1 MRSWKIL
8 VFLFCSLAATLATL
22 YAQELLDAV
31 KAGDLAKVRIL
42 VEKDPKIVNEQ
53 AQNGRT
59 ILFAAVAFRR
69 LEITEYLISKGAE
82 VNVQDNFHSTPLVL
96 ACGNGSPLALVKLLV
111 EKGADVNAEAKYSGR
126 PLDLA
131 LDDGDSAI
139 IEYLKS
145 KGAQPTP
152 LKFDTFRL
160 AKRVQRIAYP
170 WGMRNNTVVYSG
182 SDGILLV
189 DTGFSKH
196 AIGALRETIKGL
208 AKGEIKYVLNTH
220 PHGDHVEGNG
230 ILPPEGKILNYQD
243 LESPDFQ
250 GLISKGGRTLRGPSG
265 RELAAPYLMRL
276 NGEDVQIIPRPGLH
290 SEADLLIYFPKS
302 KVLCMGDLLLSESG
316 PAVSDVAGYMGF
328 LDEVIDIFPAGTTFV
343 SGHGRDLT
351 KDGLRRYRD
360 DLAGM
365 IAIVKKNYE
374 AGKSAEDM
382 LRDDVLK
389 AYKAEYSLLDWIG
402 PDSWLLRIVEGL
414 KSGSLK

>member
-22 YAQELLDAV
+22 CAQELLDAV

-243 LESPDFQ
+243 LESQDFQ

-276 NGEDVQIIPRPGLH
+276 NGEDVQIIPKPGLH